1 MAKEFAKS
9 FYKSRAWRQCRDAFF
24 VSKHGQCER
33 CGGAGYIV
41 HHKRYITPQ
50 NINDPNV
57 TLAWENLEL
66 LCQTCHNQIH
76 HGTDVTTEGTMFDA
90 DGNLV
95 ERETHEQNV

>member
-33 CGGAGYIV
+33 CGGAGHIV
-41 HHKRYITPQ
+41 HHVKEISPE

-57 TLAWENLEL
+57 TLNWDNLQL
-66 LCQTCHNQIH
+66 VCQPCHNQIH
-76 HGTDVTTEGTMFDA
+76 FGLPIAGDGLGFDCE
-90 DGNLV
+90 GNLI
-95 ERETHEQNV
+95 RL